1 MKQFVK
7 YLNKVGSCILSAKFT
22 WTHHGQTPNAV
33 IYDGPQIKHFI
44 IDARFII
51 SLNEIESSAWSLF
64 VLVVKNSLGLT
75 Q

>member
-7 YLNKVGSCILSAKFT
+7 YLNKVGSCILSAKVT

-51 SLNEIESSAWSLF
+51 SLNEI
-64 VLVVKNSLGLT
+64 
-75 Q
+75 